1 MSAPSLPAKP
11 LTLTVNG
18 EQVGPLDV
26 PEDMML
32 IDVLH
37 EYLGL
42 TGTRLAC
49 GEGVCRAC
57 AVILDGDGDSQAI
70 PSCLTAAHQLG
81 GRRIRTVEGH
91 AKRDANGAIVALS
104 PVQQA
109 FVDGFSFQCGYCTP
123 GFVNAATLLV
133 ERLAR
138 TPVPA
143 ARLEAAITEAL
154 DPHLCRCTGY
164 VRYFRAVKELVLATP
179 GLVVGGA

>member
-1 MSAPSLPAKP
+1 MSAPAVPTKP

-18 EQVGPLDV
+18 NPVGPLDV

-42 TGTRLAC
+42 TGTRFGC
-49 GEGVCRAC
+49 GEGLCRTC
-57 AVILDGDGDSQAI
+57 AVILDGDDGSQEI
-70 PSCLTAAHQLG
+70 PSCLTAAHQLA
-81 GRRIRTVEGH
+81 GRSIRTVEAH
-91 AKRDANGAIVALS
+91 AKHDAGGAVVALS

-109 FVDGFSFQCGYCTP
+109 FVEGFSFQCGYCTP
-123 GFVNAATLLV
+123 GYVNAATVLMQ
-133 ERLAR
+133 RLAK

-143 ARLEAAITEAL
+143 ADLETAITEAL

-164 VRYFRAVKELVLATP
+164 VRYFQAIKALILATP
-179 GLVVGGA
+179 GLVT